1 MDRWLDDLARGLAG
15 VRSRRALLRTVGGGL
30 ATAQLASVL
39 PEWLS
44 RSAGT
49 PEGDGRLYRG

>member
-49 PEGDGRLYRG
+49 PEGDGRL